1 MPFTPASKSN
11 SSGFTSA
18 SDVLINKYQQEANP
32 VETPEQKLEKQREQ
46 VAGFIGGKQLAQGL
60 GQSLAQ
66 HGNAKRMDETL
77 KNAIDIQGKIIKL
90 IKEKKALGQDTT
102 DLELQLKKQD
112 ANISEISGNTEKVL
126 NPNDL
131 TKQGVVGSAIQLGAN
146 ALPIGKLGEAVTSG
160 AKSLGMK
167 AGADLLGKS
176 VAGATT
182 GYAYDVGTKMQNP
195 DNTTVKD
202 VLKPGIGTYTG
213 ASLPIAGAVINKLVK
228 PVVSRLTKGLASGL
242 SGVGTDTIDTI
253 IQNPE
258 KAQQFT
264 RELQQKGNQQVLKEQ
279 AQSIVDGVSKIKQ
292 EASKA
297 YGEGLDKLASTDIDP
312 SVFRQNTQEF
322 LDKVGVTQS
331 KGNIELGNVEFTD
344 PKNISKATELIKKLD
359 NIPLDGKSLRNFTDE
374 LTKPTS
380 EGGVLYRTATTD
392 ERISFNRFVNDL
404 ANSLRNAI
412 NQSTDKLS
420 EINSKYSQ
428 DLQLSDAVQS
438 IFGNVQFKNIEEINN
453 IAKKIDSL
461 AQDKA
466 LSPTVVQDFFNRI
479 GNNPNNFK
487 TKEAVRQISKVAE
500 KSNTLGISWSE
511 ILRSVTSSVVTPKLV
526 RNIAILTGKTEPA
539 IKALLEKTAPTARK
553 ALLESLANSQK

>member
-167 AGADLLGKS
+167 ASADLLGKS

-242 SGVGTDTIDTI
+242 SGVGTDTLDTI

-264 RELQQKGNQQVLKEQ
+264 KELQQKGNQQVLKEQ

-359 NIPLDGKSLRNFTDE
+359 NVPLDGKSLRKLADDIDNSVW
-374 LTKPTS
+374 K
-380 EGGVLYRTATTD
+380 TATSD
-392 ERISFNRFVNDL
+392 ERISYNRFAQELGDT
-404 ANSLRNAI
+404 LRNAI

-420 EINSKYSQ
+420 EINAKYSQ
-428 DLQLSDAVQS
+428 DLQLSDAIQS

-479 GNNPNNFK
+479 GKNPNDFK
-487 TKEAVRQISKVAE
+487 TKEAVRQISKVSE
-500 KSNTLGISWSE
+500 KSNTPGISWSE
-511 ILRSVTSSVVTPKLV
+511 ILRSVTSSVITPKLV

-539 IKALLEKTAPTARK
+539 IKSLLEKTAPTARK